1 MTLRLVLT
9 MSVAAL
15 ASACAGHS
23 TATRP
28 VSEAHPGWG
37 EPTAQTRQTRH
48 DACAS
53 GTAEVDDIRLL
64 RTITVVTAEPV
75 YAPGHSDL
83 SRSDDRISG
92 TKIVFRQPDGVSPG
106 RMTHILRC
114 HSMQALLGVV
124 DTLPDDPFSLPGT
137 WVGIKVRPEA
147 GNYAATVEADSTAHN
162 LELVARAKAFAK
174 AKSARS
180 DHSPW

>member
-1 MTLRLVLT
+1 M
-9 MSVAAL
+9 
-15 ASACAGHS
+15 
-23 TATRP
+23 
-28 VSEAHPGWG
+28 
-37 EPTAQTRQTRH
+37 
-48 DACAS
+48 
-53 GTAEVDDIRLL
+53 
-64 RTITVVTAEPV
+64 TVVTAEPV
-75 YAPGHSDL
+75 YAPGHSDS
-83 SRSDDRISG
+83 SRADDRISG

-114 HSMQALLGVV
+114 HSIHALLGVV

-180 DHSPW
+180 APGAQN